1 MVKFFVMRFDLATS
15 TKPMFEVRMDEFG
28 RLLVNKRSKRI
39 EKISVIGLYMLC
51 ECGNLKKRKLYKNPQ
66 QRQKSNVQVGDF
78 YLSISPAG
86 AKVQPNLLPYTAVAA
101 YFFFST
107 TLLNTRIATTTAIPI
122 TSVRSAG

>member
-1 MVKFFVMRFDLATS
+1 MWQS
-15 TKPMFEVRMDEFG
+15 P
-28 RLLVNKRSKRI
+28 N
-39 EKISVIGLYMLC
+39 
-51 ECGNLKKRKLYKNPQ
+51 RKLYKNHIKKSPAKT
-66 QRQKSNVQVGDF
+66 KSNVQVGDF
-78 YLSISPAG
+78 YLSISSAG